1 MDATIAKDDDL
12 RDKIKMFM
20 VKLDKIEARVKEV
33 ETVAASVPKLEAKL
47 QKVEGRVES
56 TEQIIK
62 VKLPTAPIAGRKV
75 GALSDSAPMK
85 AFFSGAS
92 IGLLIIGLIAA
103 AWFGLF

>member
-1 MDATIAKDDDL
+1 MDAMIVKEDDL
-12 RDKIKMFM
+12 REKIKTFM
-20 VKLDKIEARVKEV
+20 IKLDKIEARVKDV

-56 TEQIIK
+56 TEQM
-62 VKLPTAPIAGRKV
+62 VKTKMQTVPPAGRTAV
-75 GALSDSAPMK
+75 PASSSEPLK
-85 AFFSGAS
+85 AFVSGAS